1 MSDAVKQGFFL
12 PGMFD
17 REFLKE
23 RKNDDGSYRKVNYLG
38 FLIRSESGTELCEV
52 RTKKPEKYAHLKRD
66 QVVTI
71 QVFLRGYKDVVYFS
85 DER

>member
-1 MSDAVKQGFFL
+1 MSDAAKQGFFL
-12 PGMFD
+12 TGMFD
-17 REFLKE
+17 REFVKE
-23 RKNDDGSYRKVNYLG
+23 RKNDDGSYRKVG
-38 FLIRSESGTELCEV
+38 VRIRSDSGTELCEV
-52 RTKKPEKYAHLKRD
+52 RTKQPEKYAHLKRD

>member
-1 MSDAVKQGFFL
+1 MSDAAKQGFFL
-12 PGMFD
+12 TGMFD
-17 REFLKE
+17 REFVKE
-23 RKNDDGSYRKVNYLG
+23 RKNDD
-38 FLIRSESGTELCEV
+38 RSDSGTDLCEV
-52 RTKKPEKYAHLKRD
+52 RTKQPEKYAHLKRD